1 MNKLSV
7 VVITFNEEID
17 LPKCLST
24 VKKIADEIIVVDSG
38 SADNTLQ
45 IAKNFGAK
53 TYFRKFDNYSNQKNY
68 AMSKANG
75 DWILSIDADEELE
88 PELAKEILE
97 KLRSNNSKFTAY
109 SIPRK
114 NIIFGKE
121 IKYTRWQSELDRHIW
136 LWKKG
141 AGKWVGD
148 VHEELKV
155 AGDVGSMKY
164 AKIHNQ
170 YKTVKEFLDM
180 INRYSEL
187 EAEKKVKSGQGFSY
201 FRFFFDP
208 KYNFFVRYIYRLGF
222 LDGWRGFV
230 LSYLMGVYHFVLW
243 VKVWDKTTNSAPAE
257 NKT

>member
-121 IKYTRWQSELDRHIW
+121 INYNKEKDEIEIDPSFYFDING
-136 LWKKG
+136 KKG
-141 AGKWVGD
+141 IK
-148 VHEELKV
+148 HTL
-155 AGDVGSMKY
+155 Y
-164 AKIHNQ
+164 
-170 YKTVKEFLDM
+170 
-180 INRYSEL
+180 L
-187 EAEKKVKSGQGFSY
+187 EIFQ
-201 FRFFFDP
+201 RW
-208 KYNFFVRYIYRLGF
+208 RIY
-222 LDGWRGFV
+222 
-230 LSYLMGVYHFVLW
+230 
-243 VKVWDKTTNSAPAE
+243 DKC
-257 NKT
+257 